1 MHENLKTSLARAA
14 RTGARIGGRILRFAG
29 AAASVAGQVAS
40 AAIDAKVANTT
51 GGRIAANLK
60 AQQRRQQL

>member
-1 MHENLKTSLARAA
+1 MHENLKASLSNAA
-14 RTGARIGGRILRFAG
+14 RTSGRILRFAG